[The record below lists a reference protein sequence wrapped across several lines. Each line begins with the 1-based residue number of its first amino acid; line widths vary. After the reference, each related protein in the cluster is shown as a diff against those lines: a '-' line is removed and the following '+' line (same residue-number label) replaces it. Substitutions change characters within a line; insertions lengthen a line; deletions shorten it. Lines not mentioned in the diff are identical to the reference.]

1 MNKLDQMVAHW
12 RTNGAQWAEYALP
25 RLLVILV
32 VAFIFLTLLR
42 AITKRLVEFS
52 KASHVRT
59 GLRAQQLRTLASVIL
74 SVGTVLIYFLAAMQ
88 ALPLFGVDVKPI
100 LASAGIA
107 GLAIGFGAQ
116 TLVKD
121 VINGFFILLEN
132 QYDLGDTVRLA
143 GVTGTVEVMSLRRT
157 VLRDMNGAVHVIPN
171 SEVKVV
177 ANMTRDWGQL
187 AIPVTVDY
195 RENSERVIKLLNEV
209 AKGLY
214 ADPVFHD
221 QLVSA
226 PEVLGIDRMSGQEVD
241 YLVIVKALP
250 NQQWGASREFR
261 RRVKDTFERNGI
273 RTPDPQRM
281 FLQGA
286 APAGD
291 ESEPS

>member
-1 MNKLDQMVAHW
+1 MNRMDQVLAHW

-25 RLLVILV
+25 KLLVILV
-32 VAFIFLTLLR
+32 VAFVLLTILR
-42 AITKRLVEFS
+42 AITGRLVNFS
-52 KASHVRT
+52 KGAHVHT
-59 GLRAQQLRTLASVIL
+59 GLRAQQLRTLASVIQ
-74 SVGTVLIYFLAAMQ
+74 SVGTVLIYLLAAMQ
-88 ALPLFGVDVKPI
+88 TLPLFGVDVKPI

-132 QYDLGDTVRLA
+132 QYDLGDTVRIA
-143 GVTGTVEVMSLRRT
+143 GVTGTVEAMSLRRT

-177 ANMTRDWGQL
+177 ANMTRDWGQV
-187 AIPVTVDY
+187 AIPITVDY
-195 RENSERVIKLLNEV
+195 REKSERVIKVLTEV

-214 ADPVFHD
+214 DDPAFHD
-221 QLVSA
+221 QFVSA

-261 RRVKDTFERNGI
+261 RRVKEAFERNGI

-281 FLQGA
+281 FIQDA
-286 APAGD
+286 APAKD
-291 ESEPS
+291 LERT